1 MRNRVAWRQLTQ
13 TSGPLHSLVSGSKAA
28 LAMGAKLAPLGYVAI
43 IGTSFSIACLFTTV
57 LAGQLTLTLQ
67 KIAGTH

>member
-1 MRNRVAWRQLTQ
+1 MV
-13 TSGPLHSLVSGSKAA
+13 
-28 LAMGAKLAPLGYVAI
+28 AKLAPLGYVAI

-57 LAGQLTLTLQ
+57 LPAGQLTLTLQ